1 MLFNSFEFL
10 IFLPVVFILYW
21 FVFNKS
27 LKVQNGLILLVSYCF
42 YGWWSWKFLGL
53 LVLSTL
59 LDYYYGFGVASVN
72 RRKAKLFLW
81 LSILNNLGILFIFKY
96 CNFFIEQFQFSCS
109 VIGIEVNPLVLNII
123 LPIGISFYTFHGMS
137 YVFDIYRGVQK
148 PVKNVIDYG
157 VFVSFFPLLV
167 AGPIER
173 ANHLLPQVQKE
184 RTFDYQQARDGC
196 RLILWGMFKKV
207 VIADSLALIVNYIF
221 ENYENQ
227 DAIVLILGAVAF
239 SFQIY
244 GDFSGYSDIA
254 LGTAKLLGFELL
266 SNFKFPYFSRD
277 IAEFWRRWHISL
289 SSWFRD
295 YLYIPIGGSK
305 GGKIRSILNI
315 CIVFLVSGFWHGA
328 SWNFIVWGCIHA
340 AGFLPLFIIS
350 SNRKHINEVVA
361 FNKKAPSIKEVGQM
375 IATFM
380 FVTFA
385 WIFFRAKSLPIAMD
399 YIRRIIKNGMEN
411 PNQFLHLPSMGNLTF
426 VFIFPLIGID
436 WWLRNNERQLR
447 MPESIFIR
455 YFIYSVFII
464 VTYLFLGETE
474 TSFIYFQF

>member
-1 MLFNSFEFL
+1 M
-10 IFLPVVFILYW
+10 
-21 FVFNKS
+21 
-27 LKVQNGLILLVSYCF
+27 QNGLILLVSYCF

-59 LDYYYGFGVASVN
+59 LDYCYGFGVAAHN
-72 RRKAKLFLW
+72 KRKAKLFLW

-96 CNFFIEQFQFSCS
+96 YNFFIEQFQICCTL
-109 VIGIEVNPLVLNII
+109 IGVNIDPLVLNII
-123 LPIGISFYTFHGMS
+123 IPIGISFYTFHGMS

-148 PVKNVIDYG
+148 PVKSIIDYG

-184 RTFDYQQARDGC
+184 RKFDYTQARDGC

-207 VIADSLALIVNYIF
+207 VIADSLAVIVNNIF
-221 ENYENQ
+221 ENYEHQ
-227 DAIVLILGAVAF
+227 DAMVLMLGAVAF

-254 LGTAKLLGFELL
+254 LGTAKLMGFELL

-295 YLYIPIGGSK
+295 YLYIPIGGSQN
-305 GGKIRSILNI
+305 GKAKAILNI
-315 CIVFLVSGFWHGA
+315 WIVFLVSGFWHGA

-340 AGFLPLFIIS
+340 VGFIPLFIIG
-350 SNRKHINEVVA
+350 SNRKHVA
-361 FNKKAPSIKEVGQM
+361 EIVGFNKKVPGIREVWQM
-375 IATFM
+375 LATFT
-380 FVTFA
+380 FVTVA
-385 WIFFRAKSLPIAMD
+385 WIFFRAKSLQAAMD
-399 YIRRIIKNGMEN
+399 YITRIVKNTAEN
-411 PNQFLHLPSMGNLTF
+411 PGQFLHFPAKGNLAF
-426 VFIFPLIGID
+426 VFIAPLICID

-447 MPESIFIR
+447 MPDNIIVR
-455 YFIYSVFII
+455 YLLYLIFII
-464 VTYLFLGETE
+464 VTYLFLGETA